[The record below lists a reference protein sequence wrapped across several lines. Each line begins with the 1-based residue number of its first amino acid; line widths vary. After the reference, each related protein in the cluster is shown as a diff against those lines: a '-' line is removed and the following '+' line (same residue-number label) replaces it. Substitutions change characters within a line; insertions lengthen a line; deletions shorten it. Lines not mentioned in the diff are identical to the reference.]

1 MSSTTDCGNASSTKA
16 TRRKEMAKHGFKTVL
31 TICVLTFCVQAVL
44 AHTIRGVNNPTLAVA
59 RLSSPSTAVDRP
71 IPLGGDLALACF
83 NVQNR
88 SPYGARI
95 TAIGLDLPGD
105 NTGFALVSPVG
116 TGFELENEVGQI
128 PGFPRLTL
136 DFGLLSGRRFASG
149 NPADGLAASSTPTQ
163 FCVSGP
169 FPRDPVDPTQFLP
182 IESLLNYSFV
192 RFKQV
197 GPTGDL
203 DDVGVWELRPAFAVQ
218 SDFKPEQKIK

>member
-1 MSSTTDCGNASSTKA
+1 
-16 TRRKEMAKHGFKTVL
+16 MAKLGFQTILTIMVL
-31 TICVLTFCVQAVL
+31 TLCAQAIL

-59 RLSSPSTAVDRP
+59 RLSSPTTAVDRP
-71 IPLGGDLALACF
+71 IPLGGNLALACF

-116 TGFELENEVGQI
+116 LGFELENEVGQI
-128 PGFPRLTL
+128 PEFPRLTL
-136 DFGLLSGRRFASG
+136 DFGILSGRTFASG
-149 NPADGLAASSTPTQ
+149 NPADGLAPSSTPTK

-169 FPRDPVDPTQFLP
+169 FPRDPADTTQFLP

-203 DDVGVWELRPAFAVQ
+203 DDVGVWELRPA
-218 SDFKPEQKIK
+218 S